1 MTKKER
7 AGLVIDGL
15 AECYPDVKCALV
27 YKKPHELL
35 IATRLSA
42 QCTDKRVNM
51 VTPALFENSPILTA
65 LRRQSLT
72 RLRNIYIRADYIRQ
86 KLSILL

>member
-7 AGLVIDGL
+7 AELVIDGL

-51 VTPALFENSPILTA
+51 VTPALFEKFP
-65 LRRQSLT
+65 R
-72 RLRNIYIRADYIRQ
+72 Y
-86 KLSILL
+86 

>member
-7 AGLVIDGL
+7 AGLIIEVL

-35 IATRLSA
+35 IETRLFYHF
-42 QCTDKRVNM
+42 
-51 VTPALFENSPILTA
+51 FEYRFILV
-65 LRRQSLT
+65 
-72 RLRNIYIRADYIRQ
+72 
-86 KLSILL
+86 